1 MIKLILVDFDDTLC
15 LSEESCFHLEN
26 EIAGKLGFPPMT
38 RAAHQAD
45 WGQPL
50 RTAITKRI
58 PGIDAEKFMALFP
71 EVSKKRREEGT
82 FDQISDKNL
91 AVLRDLRAK
100 GYKVVIQTPRQQCEV
115 KHLLFEGSPLM
126 STIDGFFYQERTNCW
141 APDPHALLLPV
152 RLFNATPQ
160 ETVYVGESFL
170 DVEWCKAAG
179 IHFIASIESG
189 RRSKE
194 DFAKVGATMVINT
207 FGELPKSIEE
217 LNAQLA
223 KEPVSTKKAIL

>member
-26 EIAGKLGFPPMT
+26 EIAAKLGFPPMT
-38 RAAHQAD
+38 RSAHQAD

-58 PGIDAEKFMALFP
+58 PGIDAEKFMAMFP
-71 EVSKKRREEGT
+71 EVSKKRIEEGT
-82 FDQISDKNL
+82 FDHISDANL
-91 AVLRDLRAK
+91 AVLRDLRLK

-115 KHLLFEGSPLM
+115 KYLITDRSPLM
-126 STIDGFFYQERTNCW
+126 SVIDGFFYQERTNCW

-160 ETVYVGESFL
+160 ETVYVGESML
-170 DVEWCKAAG
+170 DVEWCKAAN
-179 IHFIASIESG
+179 IHFIASLESG
-189 RRSKE
+189 WVTKKE
-194 DFAKVGATMVINT
+194 LETAGATLFINIFT
-207 FGELPKSIEE
+207 ELPQRIEE
-217 LNAQLA
+217 LNAKLA
-223 KEPVSTKKAIL
+223 KEPVSTKKAVL